1 MTFTIFIGGNMPDR
15 AKFEMIPCIYAGDL
29 PMNVSYELGNFY
41 DDKICLHGG
50 GGCVFY
56 FHVRDIDRLPLFAAW
71 IVEAGIIT
79 QVDLANMPSIE
90 RFCNKIGIALENATS
105 STYRDYHYYCGGR
118 KDYIK
123 LAMQGT

>member
-1 MTFTIFIGGNMPDR
+1 MSDR
-15 AKFEMIPCIYAGDL
+15 AKFEMIPCIYAGNL

-41 DDKICLHGG
+41 DDRICLHGD

-56 FHVRDIDRLPLFAAW
+56 FHTQDIERLPLFTAW
-71 IVEAGIIT
+71 LIETEIVT
-79 QVDLANMPSIE
+79 QEFLDNMPSLE
-90 RFCNKIGIALENATS
+90 RYCNKMGILLKDLNS
-105 STYRDYHYYCGGR
+105 KVYRDYHDYCNGR